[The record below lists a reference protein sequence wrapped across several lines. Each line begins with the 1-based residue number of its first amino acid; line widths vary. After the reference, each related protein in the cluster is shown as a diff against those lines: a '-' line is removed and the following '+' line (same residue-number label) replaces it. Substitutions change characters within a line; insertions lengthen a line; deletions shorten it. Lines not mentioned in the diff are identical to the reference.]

1 MPFQSVKQR
10 GYLLAH
16 PEITDKKG
24 RSVGRKWLKEHGT
37 KVEKNRGDGWL
48 KPVVAGTVAGGLA
61 NQFPRVQ
68 DIEREARRKKKR
80 KGVTKRLDTP
90 DWPEDGFFNTKAAQ
104 QAYDLVMKMDRD
116 TAEMFVT
123 CVVSDA
129 LEADIEANRR
139 TLQKHLNEVVAK
151 QFTDLKRAT
160 MRVVAKSGDGE
171 QEQVE
176 FAQAVSALEEICK
189 AGVVSKVKTPYDYG
203 FVFREDLIRRD
214 PGSGQ
219 FQTKIK
225 RTQVRP
231 INDKTAASMGIPEHT
246 TENKPTKFTPK
257 QKAQYQDEYRQLAH
271 FLGSVAQSTQNSGD
285 TRIDLHF
292 EDDQGNQWIEEATS
306 TRPKPGLLDPRDRN
320 LRGVTAYP
328 KTLNLGGAAFGLS
341 GALGGGLS
349 PQRVGQ
355 INTAAAQMP
364 SFAQAWTRDYGHT
377 DTNARLYGRTKAG
390 GQLLTEVA
398 PAGSKANLAG
408 HFGRFVGQYGPQAE
422 AVIGPPARKTAYRYR
437 GTEKKPDEKMVEA
450 YRQEV
455 NRQMAFRS
463 GFGDEETQ
471 TAVKTAQTRALKA
484 EQNKIADREGK
495 PVEAVRI
502 PEDRRRQILD
512 ATKAKVRSVQRP
524 GKPTWTEQNAASAAI
539 IDHLQRPTS
548 EGGAAPE
555 KKLYNLQLASGNVP
569 PSEGVILDRDGQI
582 VTQAIGYGD
591 DHYLPFNLK
600 NLKALKGGSYIRN
613 RSVGGLTSEDIY
625 TGLVSGA
632 RQVTVVSRSGVFTME
647 FEPDFRG
654 ARRHNDKAARM
665 TRRYEQLLDAVQS
678 EQVERQGIDPDVR
691 AVITQKVKA
700 EADTVGRGV
709 MTNADIRAEVKRRIQ
724 DYQASPELD
733 DDTEEIIQLIVNN
746 RTAGLTSPD
755 SKKIRA
761 TVENEIAR
769 DKEYR
774 YRLNGN
780 GYAAALDGLREQFP
794 YYIKV
799 RSVPTKE
806 LERFET
812 ERDLGYIEPGKIRP
826 TAAAAG
832 LFGNVGAIQ
841 TPKYDKMGGKLSA
854 RDTNTYKPAF
864 VQPEEPTAEP
874 TETSTETAAET
885 GEKKPETA
893 PVPTTIGAIK
903 EQAKYDDAA
912 VTLQQAIKEHIDLS
926 QDQLASKWYGLGSG
940 EFRAW
945 IQNKENQADFDQY
958 VTTRAAEMTAG
969 GTDPSALHRAA
980 VVQPMA
986 GYKQASGRLGQKAYE
1001 RILSQQWGDKPY
1013 GGFAGPAYEAGA
1025 DEATRHRELT
1035 RLRAD
1040 RVGVVNLKPISQMT
1054 DKELEQ
1060 EVIAVSQIRR
1070 VLGGLTGQPT
1080 FEQKKEIFQGV
1091 NRTSPTLRE
1100 VFDGGEDSMDA
1111 YLETIHRTRAINA
1124 GIPDDE
1130 RGWKVEHHAEPADP
1144 QTADRVKNLAYLAE
1158 QAVGHYDQGSQ
1169 EYSQLANLATDLRMK
1184 DLKTPKEL
1192 GAAVEENKPAVD
1204 LLAAML
1210 REKKIH
1216 NYEPAPEPKPKP
1228 LGGSGGPILT

>member
-1 MPFQSVKQR
+1 MSIVLGRGPRTDSELYELVKALWGHTIPRHKVCPEHNAPFEAFAHGYFNRAPQILIKGSRGLSGKSRLVSLLGLTYAAVHGADTNIVGGSLNQSVNIQETIRDAFNFERAPRYLIRDESQTAVRLVNGAVIRPLTASQKTVR
-10 GYLLAH
+10 GPHPPMLLLD
-16 PEITDKKG
+16 EIDEMDVEILESAKG
-24 RSVGRKWLKEHGT
+24 QPMPQ
-37 KVEKNRGDGWL
+37 KNYRGEII
-48 KPVVAGTVAGGLA
+48 P
-61 NQFPRVQ
+61 
-68 DIEREARRKKKR
+68 
-80 KGVTKRLDTP
+80 
-90 DWPEDGFFNTKAAQ
+90 AQ
-104 QAYDLVMKMDRD
+104 
-116 TAEMFVT
+116 T
-123 CVVSDA
+123 
-129 LEADIEANRR
+129 I
-139 TLQKHLNEVVAK
+139 
-151 QFTDLKRAT
+151 

-632 RQVTVVSRSGVFTME
+632 RQVTVVSRSGVFTM
-647 FEPDFRG
+647 
-654 ARRHNDKAARM
+654 
-665 TRRYEQLLDAVQS
+665 
-678 EQVERQGIDPDVR
+678 
-691 AVITQKVKA
+691 KV
-700 EADTVGRGV
+700 
-709 MTNADIRAEVKRRIQ
+709 
-724 DYQASPELD
+724 
-733 DDTEEIIQLIVNN
+733 
-746 RTAGLTSPD
+746 
-755 SKKIRA
+755 
-761 TVENEIAR
+761 
-769 DKEYR
+769 
-774 YRLNGN
+774 
-780 GYAAALDGLREQFP
+780 
-794 YYIKV
+794 
-799 RSVPTKE
+799 
-806 LERFET
+806 
-812 ERDLGYIEPGKIRP
+812 
-826 TAAAAG
+826 
-832 LFGNVGAIQ
+832 
-841 TPKYDKMGGKLSA
+841 
-854 RDTNTYKPAF
+854 
-864 VQPEEPTAEP
+864 
-874 TETSTETAAET
+874 
-885 GEKKPETA
+885 
-893 PVPTTIGAIK
+893 
-903 EQAKYDDAA
+903 
-912 VTLQQAIKEHIDLS
+912 
-926 QDQLASKWYGLGSG
+926 
-940 EFRAW
+940 
-945 IQNKENQADFDQY
+945 
-958 VTTRAAEMTAG
+958 
-969 GTDPSALHRAA
+969 
-980 VVQPMA
+980 
-986 GYKQASGRLGQKAYE
+986 
-1001 RILSQQWGDKPY
+1001 
-1013 GGFAGPAYEAGA
+1013 
-1025 DEATRHRELT
+1025 
-1035 RLRAD
+1035 
-1040 RVGVVNLKPISQMT
+1040 
-1054 DKELEQ
+1054 
-1060 EVIAVSQIRR
+1060 
-1070 VLGGLTGQPT
+1070 
-1080 FEQKKEIFQGV
+1080 
-1091 NRTSPTLRE
+1091 
-1100 VFDGGEDSMDA
+1100 
-1111 YLETIHRTRAINA
+1111 
-1124 GIPDDE
+1124 
-1130 RGWKVEHHAEPADP
+1130 
-1144 QTADRVKNLAYLAE
+1144 
-1158 QAVGHYDQGSQ
+1158 
-1169 EYSQLANLATDLRMK
+1169 
-1184 DLKTPKEL
+1184 
-1192 GAAVEENKPAVD
+1192 
-1204 LLAAML
+1204 
-1210 REKKIH
+1210 
-1216 NYEPAPEPKPKP
+1216 
-1228 LGGSGGPILT
+1228 